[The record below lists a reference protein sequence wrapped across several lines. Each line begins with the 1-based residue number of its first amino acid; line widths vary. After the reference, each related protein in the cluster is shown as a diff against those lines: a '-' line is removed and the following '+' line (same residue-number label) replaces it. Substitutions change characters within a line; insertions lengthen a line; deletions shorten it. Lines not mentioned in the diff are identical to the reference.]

1 MDYTDVSHARR
12 DDLGFDRIVDVYR
25 KSGVQFY
32 WIVDPAEKS
41 IEAYRRR

>member
-1 MDYTDVSHARR
+1 VDYTDVSHVRR
-12 DDLGFDRIVDVYR
+12 EDLGFDRIVDVFR
-25 KSGVQFY
+25 KPGVQFY